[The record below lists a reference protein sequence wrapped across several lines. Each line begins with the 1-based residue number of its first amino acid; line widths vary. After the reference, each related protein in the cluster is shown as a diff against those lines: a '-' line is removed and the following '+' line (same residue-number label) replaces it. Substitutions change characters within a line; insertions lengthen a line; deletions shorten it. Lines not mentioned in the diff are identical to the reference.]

1 MKSLIERYF
10 DGENYIKVEKYPHY
24 SKAGKDKGR
33 DVCCRIIA
41 KIPFT
46 KYKICVRRTNIT
58 EFNNDGVQRIISI
71 FGSKAKITKFTVNVK
86 RYNRVNTY
94 YIDDMIWVLDPD
106 KDFTITTY
114 NNVMYSRSEHKYYG
128 YSHRGFASFGIG
140 DNLFDI
146 KEEDDF
152 LYCNNMKYKLK
163 FIWRLLKSIKSPVDF
178 CYLMHDGIKA
188 IVPFRDRGS
197 KKIETEAEALTAA
210 KNMAK
215 HLD

>member
-10 DGENYIKVEKYPHY
+10 NGENYIKVEKNPYY

-33 DVCCRIIA
+33 DVWCRIIA

-46 KYKICVRRTNIT
+46 KYKICVRRTNVT
-58 EFNNDGVQRIISI
+58 ELNNDGVQRIISI
-71 FGSKAKITKFTVNVK
+71 FGSKAKITKFTVNVR

-106 KDFTITTY
+106 KDFTVTTY
-114 NNVMYSRSEHKYYG
+114 NDVMYSRSENKYYG
-128 YSHRGFASFGIG
+128 YTHRGVVSFGIG
-140 DNLFDI
+140 DNLFDM
-146 KEEDDF
+146 KKEDDF
-152 LYCNNMKYKLK
+152 LYCSNMKYKLK
-163 FIWRLLKSIKSPVDF
+163 FIWHLIKYIKSPVDF

-215 HLD
+215 YLD